1 MGKQRGRSGSWW
13 GQAGFSLA
21 EILMATAISS
31 VVLLAL
37 YLLYDINQVTFL
49 KGEQQADLQQN
60 ARIAMDRIV
69 RELRLAGFYPEDPPV
84 IPPVCPTA
92 IQSATATS
100 VRFIAD
106 VTSDG
111 ATERIEYTLPACVPN
126 CSVDPPK
133 LRREQWS
140 PPAGPT
146 CTGWSIA
153 GGAKAF
159 AERVSALTFTY
170 YDAGNNCLGG
180 APTAP
185 TGDCPT
191 PPSAAVPGG
200 SLGNIRRIS
209 VTITTQDAQT
219 GSKAQ
224 PFTLRAEV
232 RPRNLGL

>member
-1 MGKQRGRSGSWW
+1 
-13 GQAGFSLA
+13 
-21 EILMATAISS
+21 MATAISS

-37 YLLYDINQVTFL
+37 YLLYDVNQVTFV

-69 RELRLAGFYPEDPPV
+69 RELRLAGSERQAPPV
-84 IPPVCPTA
+84 VPTSCTTA

-100 VRFIAD
+100 ISFIANID
-106 VTSDG
+106 SDDP
-111 ATERIEYTLPACVPN
+111 TEKVEYTRLPGCTPN
-126 CSVDPPK
+126 CAIDPPK
-133 LRREQWS
+133 IRREEWP
-140 PPAGPT
+140 PPAGPG
-146 CTGWSIA
+146 CSWSA
-153 GGAKAF
+153 SGNPQPF
-159 AERVSALTFTY
+159 AERVSALAFTY
-170 YDAGNNCLGG
+170 YDGNNICLGG

-191 PPSAAVPGG
+191 PPSAAVPAG

-209 VTITTQDAQT
+209 ITITTQDAQT

-224 PFTLRAEV
+224 PFTLRGEV

>member
-1 MGKQRGRSGSWW
+1 MGNQRRRSGVW
-13 GQAGFSLA
+13 QREAGFTLA

-37 YLLYDINQVTFL
+37 YLLYDVNQVTFV

-60 ARIAMDRIV
+60 ARIAVDRIV
-69 RELRLAGFYPEDPPV
+69 RELRLAGFDPQTPTI
-84 IPPVCPTA
+84 IPAPCATA

-100 VRFIAD
+100 IRFIAD
-106 VTSDG
+106 VDSDG
-111 ATERIEYTLPACVPN
+111 TTERVEYKHDPACMPN
-126 CSVDPPK
+126 CMADPPK
-133 LRREQWS
+133 ILRERWPS
-140 PPAGPT
+140 LPGGANCT
-146 CTGWSIA
+146 TGWSA
-153 GGAKAF
+153 SGFAQPF
-159 AERVSALTFTY
+159 AERVTALTFAY
-170 YDAGNNCLGG
+170 YDSEGN
-180 APTAP
+180 PTA
-185 TGDCPT
+185 
-191 PPSAAVPGG
+191 